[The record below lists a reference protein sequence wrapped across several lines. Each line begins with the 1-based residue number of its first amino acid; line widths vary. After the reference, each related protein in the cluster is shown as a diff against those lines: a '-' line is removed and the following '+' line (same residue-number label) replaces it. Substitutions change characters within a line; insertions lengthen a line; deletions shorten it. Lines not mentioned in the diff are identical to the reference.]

1 MTPLASIRRPRA
13 HNGRKPLPKIFDIG
27 VQVADRSATVA
38 SILALKGQDRKMTEV
53 TALGAEDAAVAEAAG
68 IEMVITLLN

>member
-1 MTPLASIRRPRA
+1 M
-13 HNGRKPLPKIFDIG
+13 PKIFDIG
-27 VQVADRSATVA
+27 VQVADCSATVA
-38 SILALKGQDRKMTEV
+38 SIRAVKGQDRKMTEV